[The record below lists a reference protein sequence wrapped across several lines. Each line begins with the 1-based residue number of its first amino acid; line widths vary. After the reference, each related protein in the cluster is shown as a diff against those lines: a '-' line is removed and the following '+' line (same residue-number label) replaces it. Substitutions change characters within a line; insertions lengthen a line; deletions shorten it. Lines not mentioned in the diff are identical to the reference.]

1 MTPAAS
7 PASSQFLTQI
17 RNPFP
22 PSFAPVPLPKISA
35 QMVQGLC
42 SLSPPPG
49 GLSRPLHSAAAPCH
63 APSLQRP
70 CHQQT
75 SSCAFRIHP
84 EAHPLSSSS
93 VTPPPTSAP
102 LAFGVGSFSGYLA
115 ASQAS
120 LCPWDSK
127 TIPPPSWQKKVSP
140 YTAQCLPGGQHHPP
154 RRTAA
159 LDKTTEHPQ
168 CPVIFGSYAH
178 RRGPRA
184 LQVLACP
191 PGQLAPP
198 PTRAP
203 TPPSAVRRLCPRLWS
218 HSRPFPPLGADSGVP
233 PTTLL
238 EGTPPH
244 RPSASVSLI

>member
-1 MTPAAS
+1 MGPELQLSWGHSETPEQSDASLPHPTRVLGPSSSTSLSCTEVPGEPTAAPPPRWQRGSRRPPKDVTPAAS

-35 QMVQGLC
+35 QTVQGLC

-49 GLSRPLHSAAAPCH
+49 GLSRPLRSAAAPCH

-102 LAFGVGSFSGYLA
+102 LAFGAGSFSGYSA

-127 TIPPPSWQKKVSP
+127 TIPPLLRQKKYLHIPPNVSR
-140 YTAQCLPGGQHHPP
+140 GGSITP
-154 RRTAA
+154 RG
-159 LDKTTEHPQ
+159 E
-168 CPVIFGSYAH
+168 
-178 RRGPRA
+178 
-184 LQVLACP
+184 
-191 PGQLAPP
+191 
-198 PTRAP
+198 
-203 TPPSAVRRLCPRLWS
+203 
-218 HSRPFPPLGADSGVP
+218 PL
-233 PTTLL
+233 L
-238 EGTPPH
+238 
-244 RPSASVSLI
+244 